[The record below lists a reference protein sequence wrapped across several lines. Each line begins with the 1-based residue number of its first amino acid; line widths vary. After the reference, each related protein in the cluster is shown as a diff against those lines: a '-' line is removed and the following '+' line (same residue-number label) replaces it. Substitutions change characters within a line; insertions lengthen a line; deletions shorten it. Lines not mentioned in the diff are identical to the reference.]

1 MEGVRVI
8 NPGIGYVDA
17 LTEATVVSRGKNC
30 VLNPRIR
37 KLTVDSR
44 IKNGNYDVSSAE
56 DGLALR
62 SIGYTP
68 TIADSFNDVESKH
81 SPIIGWAYDGNPIYG
96 PFGFTNPSE
105 LGPNVK
111 ILTSGYSLDASN
123 VVDRP
128 STNEFAEG
136 YFVDDWSFTGNG
148 DLDIHNGRFCKTNE
162 FPNGV
167 YAYFASVTRSTQS
180 NVLEPSFPYYI
191 GKTYRSPYIS
201 DNSSLNQKFDF
212 NNSKLSRNTFPYKVG
227 DQNADN
233 DFIIESNET

>member
-1 MEGVRVI
+1 MVGVRVI

-17 LTEATVVSRGKNC
+17 LTEVTVVSRGKNC

-96 PFGFTNPSE
+96 PFW
-105 LGPNVK
+105 
-111 ILTSGYSLDASN
+111 IY
-123 VVDRP
+123 
-128 STNEFAEG
+128 
-136 YFVDDWSFTGNG
+136 
-148 DLDIHNGRFCKTNE
+148 
-162 FPNGV
+162 
-167 YAYFASVTRSTQS
+167 QS
-180 NVLEPSFPYYI
+180 I
-191 GKTYRSPYIS
+191 
-201 DNSSLNQKFDF
+201 
-212 NNSKLSRNTFPYKVG
+212 
-227 DQNADN
+227 
-233 DFIIESNET
+233 